1 MGFRIFLISIIFTI
15 IFFSSPVFAGD
26 TENRYS
32 IVVSATR
39 SEQSS
44 VTTPA
49 SVQIIDE
56 LEIKQSQS
64 QNIGELL
71 RNRGGLEVHDLFGD
85 GNNITIGI
93 RGFSESANQNTLI
106 MIDGRRLNNADIGG
120 PSLNSISMKN
130 IERIEIIKGSAGV
143 LFGDQAV
150 GGVINIITRKP
161 EKDRAVI
168 GAGIGSYERMKS
180 FFNIDKK
187 LGEQS
192 TVRISGEALD
202 TENYRD
208 HNQYDI
214 GMLSGL
220 LNYEYEQGNAF
231 IELSLVKSSQETPG
245 ALSTA
250 QAAADRK
257 QSGNQTDF
265 TNRRTLMQRAGID
278 HEINNNWDVLID
290 LTNKEENNPYVV
302 WGSTGYQARQLK
314 SFNPRFSGTYPMN
327 GEELLVTLGADYEE
341 TDFMIESPFT
351 NRSNEQETESL
362 YWQAVI
368 PFNKQLSMTA
378 GMRHARQDNVII
390 DALTYVNGQTFSD
403 TQTVGELGFSYKP
416 DSGSRIF
423 IRAEQN
429 YRFPKIDEQ
438 AYTSP
443 GNILDTQTG
452 VSWEMGYE
460 KTFDSGWLSI
470 NAYQLELEDEI
481 AFDPTATQPA
491 GAFFNG
497 ANVNFDP
504 TTHRGIML
512 EGDYSLLNN
521 LQFSASYTYT
531 DATFDSG
538 SNAGKSVSFVP
549 EHSSRVAMNWMPVE
563 NANLLLEALY
573 TGERYVSGD
582 NANALPEVDSLT
594 VMNLALGQQIQNYH
608 LGLRINNLS
617 NRKYNDFATPF
628 GVNPAPERNYWLEV
642 AVEL

>member
-1 MGFRIFLISIIFTI
+1 MGFKSLLFSIS
-15 IFFSSPVFAGD
+15 FFAACGFVQAEDAYSQH
-26 TENRYS
+26 S

-39 SEQSS
+39 SEQTS

-49 SVQIIDE
+49 SVEIIDE
-56 LEIKQSQS
+56 QEIRQSQS

-71 RNRGGLEVHDLFGD
+71 RNRAGIEVHDLFGD
-85 GNNITIGI
+85 GSNTTIGI

-120 PSLNSISMKN
+120 PSLNGISLKN
-130 IERIEIIKGSAGV
+130 IERIEIVKGSAGV

-161 EKDRAVI
+161 EKDRAMI
-168 GAGIGSYERMKS
+168 GASIGSYQSLRS
-180 FFNIDKK
+180 FFNIDKR
-187 LGEQS
+187 LGDRY
-192 TVRISGEALD
+192 TLRISGEALD

-208 HNQYDI
+208 HNQYDK

-220 LNYEYEQGNAF
+220 LNYEYEKGRAF
-231 IELSLVKSSQETPG
+231 IELSLVNSTQETPG
-245 ALSTA
+245 ALSVA

-257 QSGNQTDF
+257 QSANQTDY
-265 TNRRTLMQRAGID
+265 TNRRTLVQRAGID
-278 HEINNNWDVLID
+278 HEINDHWDVLMD

-302 WGSTGYQARQLK
+302 WGSTGYQSRQLK
-314 SFNPRFSGTYPMN
+314 SFNPRFSGNYPLN
-327 GEELLVTLGADYEE
+327 GGELLVTLGMDYEE

-351 NRSNEQETESL
+351 NRSNEQQTESL

-368 PFNKQLSMTA
+368 PFSKNLSMTA
-378 GMRHARQDNVII
+378 GMRHAHQDNDII
-390 DALTYVNGQTFSD
+390 DALTYVNGQSFSD

-416 DSGSRIF
+416 LPDSRIF

-443 GNILDTQTG
+443 GNILETQTG

-460 KTFDSGWLSI
+460 KTFESGHLSI

-512 EGDYSLLNN
+512 DGDYLVTGN
-521 LQFSASYTYT
+521 LQISASYTYT

-538 SNAGKSVSFVP
+538 IYAGKSVSFVP
-549 EHSSRVAMNWMPVE
+549 EHSARLAMNWTPFD
-563 NANLLLEALY
+563 NTNLRLETMY
-573 TGERYVSGD
+573 TGDRYVSGD
-582 NANALPEVDSLT
+582 NANLLPEVDSTILL
-594 VMNLALGQQIQNYH
+594 NLSVGQQLQGYH
-608 LGLRINNLS
+608 IGLRVNNLS

-628 GVNPAPERNYWLEV
+628 GVNPAPERNFQLEV
-642 AVEL
+642 SVEI